1 MIGPQAYENL
11 FQSCPNRY
19 AWHAL
24 FLNYE
29 GKEYMYMYDWED
41 LEMFNGFKRFLL
53 SCAEDVQDRDGE
65 YADSVEV
72 MA

>member
-11 FQSCPNRY
+11 FQ
-19 AWHAL
+19 ATHITKTWHAL

-41 LEMFNGFKRFLL
+41 LGFFDGFAGFLHH
-53 SCAEDVQDRDGE
+53 AIEDVQDRDGE
-65 YADSVEV
+65 YTDSMEV
-72 MA
+72 IA